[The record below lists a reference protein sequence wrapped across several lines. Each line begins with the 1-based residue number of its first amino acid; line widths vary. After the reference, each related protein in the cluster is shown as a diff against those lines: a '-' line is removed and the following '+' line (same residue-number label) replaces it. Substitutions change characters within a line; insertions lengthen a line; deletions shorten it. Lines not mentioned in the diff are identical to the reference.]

1 MTDISNKLHIIPESK
16 DNLENNFSDNE
27 ELVKTLQHLPDDPEK
42 IMKQVEEIK
51 KQKAKETE
59 EKKEK

>member
-16 DNLENNFSDNE
+16 NNLENKIDDNKEFFQVLQNLPNNPE
-27 ELVKTLQHLPDDPEK
+27 E
-42 IMKQVEEIK
+42 IMKQAEDIQR
-51 KQKAKETE
+51 QKAKETE